1 MSEHLSSRARDRE
14 NADPEES
21 DRPIPKPVFVLLAS
35 LFLWGLYYLASQVG
49 FPLTGGDSR
58 TPVAAVAASSSG
70 GASIYAANCAAC
82 HQANG
87 QGLSGVFPPL
97 AGSEWVLAEASVSI
111 AILLYG
117 LHGEIEVAGT
127 SYQGVMPAFG
137 QLSDPEIAAVVSY
150 IRGSWDN
157 GAGEVSVEEV
167 GQVRRKYGAE
177 HPPWEGGDSLHAE
190 FGAF

>member
-49 FPLTGGDSR
+49 YSLAGGDSR
-58 TPVAAVAASSSG
+58 TPAAAVAATSG

-82 HQANG
+82 HQASG
-87 QGLSGVFPPL
+87 QGLPGVFPPL
-97 AGSEWVLAEASVSI
+97 AGSEWVLAEAPVPV

-117 LHGEIEVAGT
+117 LHGDIEVAGT
-127 SYQGVMPAFG
+127 AYQGVMPAFG
-137 QLSDPEIAAVVSY
+137 QLSDSEIAAVVSY

-157 GAGEVSVEEV
+157 DAGEVSAEEV
-167 GQVRRKYGAE
+167 GQVRRTYGAD
-177 HPPWEGGDSLHAE
+177 HPPWEGGEGLHAE